1 MNLGNLLSGFIKTS
15 GSMFATKIHFRMPV
29 IDDFDIK
36 NVDSLNNALNNIPN
50 RGNADNYDIMVVFN
64 WIYSMAAIV
73 AVGYIVSGAILFGI
87 SEGDPSRVK
96 KAKDSVTYAIIGLVI
111 VGLAWAITSFVTKS
125 IS

>member
-1 MNLGNLLSGFIKTS
+1 MNLGTLLSGFIKKT
-15 GSMFATKIHFRMPV
+15 GSVFATS
-29 IDDFDIK
+29 DFDIK
-36 NVDSLNNALNNIPN
+36 NVDSLDKALNNIPN
-50 RGNADNYDIMVVFN
+50 RGNADNYDIMVIFN

-73 AVGYIVSGAILFGI
+73 AVGYIVYGAILFGI

-96 KAKDSVTYAIIGLVI
+96 KAKDAVTYAIIGLVI

>member
-1 MNLGNLLSGFIKTS
+1 MNLGNLLTGFIKKA
-15 GSMFATKIHFRMPV
+15 GSVLFAE
-29 IDDFDIK
+29 DFNIK
-36 NVDSLNNALNNIPN
+36 NVDSLNKALDNIPN
-50 RGNADNYDIMVVFN
+50 RGNADNYDIMVIFN

-73 AVGYIVSGAILFGI
+73 AVGYIVYGAILFGI

>member
-1 MNLGNLLSGFIKTS
+1 MDLGNLLSGFIKKA
-15 GSMFATKIHFRMPV
+15 GSMFAK
-29 IDDFDIK
+29 DDFDIK
-36 NVDSLNNALNNIPN
+36 NVDSLNNAN
-50 RGNADNYDIMVVFN
+50 RGNTDNYDVMVVFN

-73 AVGYIVSGAILFGI
+73 AVGYIVYGAILFGI